1 MYCEK
6 CGSEIP
12 DDALYCPK
20 CGARQNGQ
28 SSSQANGSGRGTQQ
42 QVTQQQV
49 IADAG
54 VQELKCPGCGAPI
67 KPLLGEMVITC
78 PYCGSSIT
86 LGNMGWR
93 NLEKH
98 TFLPLKIQTQ
108 DQLLDHIK
116 SVMDRGLLHRHLEEE
131 SKNDGATL
139 TYVPYWIV
147 PVSARTEYTAISGE
161 AEAAQIGTTAL
172 LAGLMGGAMGGRGR
186 GGFGTGMMGG
196 LVMGGMMTGGMG
208 LGGNNA
214 RRAYSLDQNYQYPVV
229 AVKGLMEYQPRD
241 YSFNLTERQIFDISK
256 IPKGIKILNGD
267 VSDDAAKYEAKTNVD
282 QIQSQKVHQAH
293 HMVQNI
299 VTKCDV
305 AEAELLHVP
314 IWFAKFTH
322 KADMISLVVDGNSG
336 GVINSI
342 GLVRK

>member
-20 CGARQNGQ
+20 CGAKQEAPSSAGNHSAGSNQQQ
-28 SSSQANGSGRGTQQ
+28 SSQQ
-42 QVTQQQV
+42 KTV
-49 IADAG
+49 ADAG

-67 KPLLGEMVITC
+67 KPQLGEMVITC

-86 LGNMGWR
+86 LGNSGWR
-93 NLEKH
+93 NLDKH
-98 TFLPLKIQTQ
+98 TVLPLSLQTE
-108 DQLLDHIK
+108 DQLLEHIR
-116 SVMDRGLLHRHLEEE
+116 SIMDRGLLHRHLEEE

-147 PVSARTEYTAISGE
+147 PVSARTQYTAISGE

-186 GGFGTGMMGG
+186 EGFGGGMMGG
-196 LVMGGMMTGGMG
+196 LVFGSMMTGGMG
-208 LGGNNA
+208 MGGNNA
-214 RRAYSLDQNYQYPVV
+214 RRAYTLDQNYEYPVV

-241 YSFNLTERQIFDISK
+241 YSFNLRDRQIFDISK
-256 IPKGIKILNGD
+256 IPKGIKVLNGD
-267 VSDDAAKYEAKTNVD
+267 VSDDSAKYEAKTNVD

-305 AEAELLHVP
+305 SEAELLHVP
-314 IWFAKFTH
+314 IWFVKFTH
-322 KADMISLVVDGNSG
+322 KSDLISLVIDGNSG

-342 GLVRK
+342 GLVKH